1 MRKPCRRTSVRT
13 TGKPRP
19 PLPATSVRQLGE
31 AHWEIRIACELKSP
45 NRSIWGGRWAL
56 RAVREGWERA
66 LLIAIARHGGM
77 DTAAGA
83 QFLRSLSVFVDARRP
98 ERRRVVL
105 TRLVPHARNFLKD
118 DDNLAFCGK
127 SLLDA
132 MKRVGMLSDDKRE
145 WLELPRPMQAVS
157 PLGIYTTVIEI
168 QRLAYVTAP
177 AKRTARREQVAPGGL
192 V

>member
-1 MRKPCRRTSVRT
+1 
-13 TGKPRP
+13 
-19 PLPATSVRQLGE
+19 
-31 AHWEIRIACELKSP
+31 
-45 NRSIWGGRWAL
+45 
-56 RAVREGWERA
+56 
-66 LLIAIARHGGM
+66 M
-77 DTAAGA
+77 DTVAGA
-83 QFLRSLSVFVDARRP
+83 QFLRSLSVFVDRGRP

-145 WLELPRPMQAVS
+145 WLELTRPTQAVS
-157 PLGIYTTVIEI
+157 PAGTYTTVIEI

-177 AKRTARREQVAPGGL
+177 AKRRERRVEAAMGGL
-192 V
+192 L